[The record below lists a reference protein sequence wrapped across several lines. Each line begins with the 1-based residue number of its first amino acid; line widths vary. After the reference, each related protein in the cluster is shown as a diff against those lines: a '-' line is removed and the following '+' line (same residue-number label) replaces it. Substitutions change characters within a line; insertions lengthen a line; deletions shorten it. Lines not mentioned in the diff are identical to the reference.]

1 MNSSQSIANL
11 TASLVKA
18 QARIEGAAKD
28 KTNPHFR
35 SKYADLSS
43 VVEAIKGPITD
54 QGLAYTQVLHDAD
67 ASAKVETIIL
77 HSSGEWLSC
86 GVISVPVSKHDA
98 QGYGSALTYARRYSL
113 SAAFGVAPEDDD
125 GNAAAAAAPKDVARQ
140 VVDAKVTPTSG
151 LREQLKPEQLKRVE
165 KVASEAIDCME
176 AGETATAYN
185 VIEEA
190 KLDTDEKAA
199 LWTFFDSKIRS
210 ALKAEGKARQTAK
223 LRELEP
229 TQA

>member
-18 QARIEGAAKD
+18 QAKIEGAAKD

-125 GNAAAAAAPKDVARQ
+125 GNAAAAAAPRTVAQQ

-151 LREQLKPEQLKRVE
+151 LREQLKPEQLKRVD
-165 KVASEAIDCME
+165 KVASEVIDCME
-176 AGETATAYN
+176 AGEVGTAYV

-210 ALKAEGKARQTAK
+210 ALKAEGKTRQTAK
-223 LRELEP
+223 LRELEG